1 MATSKVVRKAA
12 RNAVIDRV
20 IERALPFA
28 GAACFVL
35 LWFAL
40 P

>member
-1 MATSKVVRKAA
+1 MAMSMVVRKAA
-12 RNAVIDRV
+12 RNAAINRAV
-20 IERALPFA
+20 ERALPLL